1 MSRNGSVDLEL
12 GDETYRFRLGI
23 GDLESLQE
31 ETDVGA
37 PEHLYRLFSGG
48 DHTFRHT
55 REIVRAGLIGGG
67 MDVAEASRIARG
79 LDDMPTVR
87 VIATATLIM
96 AAALEGAEDERLPA
110 AKGKEAAKMD
120 NGKMPFL
127 SFYASAAAMKLSP
140 ADVRAMSLWQF
151 AAYVDGFNRANDPK
165 AVDPL
170 TNSEEDALWDWINAP
185 QEDGA
190 TDPAS
195 SQAGRPN

>member
-37 PEHLYRLFSGG
+37 PEHLYRLFSST

-67 MDVAEASRIARG
+67 MAVTEASRIARG

-110 AKGKEAAKMD
+110 SKGKDVPPMD

-127 SFYASAAAMKLSP
+127 AFYASAAAMKLSV
-140 ADVRAMSLWQF
+140 ADVRSMSLWQF
-151 AAYVDGFNRANDPK
+151 SAYLDGHNRANDPN

-170 TNSEEDALWDWINAP
+170 SANEEDALWNWISATPEGEASAP
-185 QEDGA
+185 E
-190 TDPAS
+190 
-195 SQAGRPN
+195 